1 MDDFRIPLNTG
12 VSQNTMRLID
22 QFKVSQPEKLSRG
35 EVIDRAVALL
45 SEQAAKKAGRV
56 K

>member
-1 MDDFRIPLNTG
+1 MDEYRIPLNTG

-45 SEQAAKKAGRV
+45 AEQTAQKPARAK
-56 K
+56 